1 MNNDALDDA
10 WSSIVEFAPKFLGFL
25 AILIIGLIV
34 AKLIGKAVDKL
45 LERVGFDRWV
55 ERGGVK
61 RALSNSSFDASDI
74 VGKLVYYALVLFV
87 LQMAFGVFGPNP
99 ISDLLSSVIAF
110 IPKIVV
116 AIVIIIVASAIAA
129 GAKNL
134 IQGSLGGLSYG
145 RLLANIAS
153 IFILALGV
161 IAALEQ
167 VEVATAVTTPVLIA
181 VLATIGGVLV
191 VGVGGGLVRP
201 MQQRWE
207 GWLNRM
213 EREAPQVAAEA
224 RAARGSVGSG
234 SGGSGSGGSSY
245 AGQSGSYDRSAGSG
259 AGSSGSG
266 GAGAGAAGA
275 AGAAGTAEASS
286 RYQPMTPT
294 GAPAGTEAASPAP
307 DRDPLR
313 TTQEQLHESTGNAT
327 PEPPEDTRR
336 RRDLHGD
343 GDRGG
348 DGAQRISPE
357 LLIEVPQVAGS
368 G

>member
-25 AILIIGLIV
+25 VILIIGLIV

-234 SGGSGSGGSSY
+234 SGGSSY
-245 AGQSGSYDRSAGSG
+245 AGQSGS
-259 AGSSGSG
+259 
-266 GAGAGAAGA
+266 AAGA

-313 TTQEQLHESTGNAT
+313 TTQEQLHESTGDAT

-343 GDRGG
+343 RDRGG
-348 DGAQRISPE
+348 S
-357 LLIEVPQVAGS
+357 S
-368 G
+368 GTGDSRL